1 MDNKS
6 YDIKE
11 NLYATKYTSQIKV
24 VYYQIPW

>member
-11 NLYATKYTSQIKV
+11 NLYATKYTSQIKA
-24 VYYQIPW
+24 VYNQIP